1 MAKRCHFPSAIGCRP
16 QCGPGLPGAETQRQ
30 EYPTHMLILD
40 REGTIRYVKQGMPK
54 DSDILDAIREM
65 GS

>member
-1 MAKRCHFPSAIGCRP
+1 
-16 QCGPGLPGAETQRQ
+16 
-30 EYPTHMLILD
+30 MLILD

>member
-1 MAKRCHFPSAIGCRP
+1 MAQAYQALKPNGKSI
-16 QCGPGLPGAETQRQ
+16 QR
-30 EYPTHMLILD
+30 TVLILD

-54 DSDILDAIREM
+54 DSDLLDTLRQM